1 MDFKRMPSDYPQTAL
16 TSHRRGAF
24 TYEVGRVQG
33 SER

>member
-16 TSHRRGAF
+16 TSHGRGAF
-24 TYEVGRVQG
+24 KYEVSTVQG